1 MRLGHKLLHVNTL
14 CLALGAGMSVQV
26 AAQSTA
32 PTPSNKV
39 PTGAIAP
46 QAPLTPQERLD
57 AIRQS
62 LVETSLQTPTRVST
76 TSWVDSQGSLR
87 ENSSFK
93 NGMEVRG
100 VKVLRFERDENG
112 QAKATLQYPS
122 NPDDPPA
129 TPKSGASGTSENSVQ
144 AAAQKLRAMVTQL
157 WSPSQ
162 NSKAEAASALKVAAC
177 TPQVGA
183 RMNHVIGLEVQLDPL
198 APRTLLQTLVPQ
210 IQAQWVQT
218 NAQNGKTNAWRAVNN
233 LTDASMAN
241 SMTAYE
247 RALVGN
253 RPETLPWHAV
263 LKVQTEFLQPTPVEA
278 YLGAPHPFFLMKL
291 AFQLVSTEGQPA
303 QMEEEVTLQLEIER
317 ASWAAPK
324 LTAASVLSIQKQLQN
339 WRNTAHDW
347 LNCQPM
353 NPMVTAVNGQQ
364 LEINVGALSGV
375 RKGDEW
381 LIANPAQFPGQ
392 LVSRE
397 GAPQTLLAMVQSVSP
412 HASKLMVVAGPAQA
426 VQANWRA
433 WPTDTLVKEPSVLPT
448 KPPANA
454 SKQPVKANA
463 RPNAHASAG
472 ASVGTSAN
480 ASLTP

>member
-1 MRLGHKLLHVNTL
+1 MRLGHKFLHVNAL
-14 CLALGAGMSVQV
+14 CLALSAGMSVQV

-32 PTPSNKV
+32 PAPSKKV
-39 PTGAIAP
+39 PSGSIAP

-76 TSWVDSQGSLR
+76 TSWIDSQGSLR

-93 NGMEVRG
+93 NGLEVRG

-122 NPDDPPA
+122 HPDDPPA
-129 TPKSGASGTSENSVQ
+129 TPKPSASDTSESSVQ
-144 AAAQKLRAMVTQL
+144 VAAQKLRSMVTQL
-157 WSPSQ
+157 WSPSSSSSP
-162 NSKAEAASALKVAAC
+162 NSKSEETSALKVTAC

-183 RMNHVIGLEVQLDPL
+183 RMNHVIGLEVQMDPL
-198 APRTLLQTLVPQ
+198 APQSLLQILLPQ
-210 IQAQWVQT
+210 IQAQWVQST
-218 NAQNGKTNAWRAVNN
+218 PQNGKTNAWRAVNT
-233 LTDASMAN
+233 LTAASMAN
-241 SMTAYE
+241 NMTAYE

-253 RPETLPWHAV
+253 RPETLPWRAI
-263 LKVQTEFLQPTPVEA
+263 LNVQTESLPATNVEA
-278 YLGAPHPFFLMKL
+278 YLGAPHPYFLMKL
-291 AFQLVSTEGQPA
+291 AFQLVNTEGQPA

-317 ASWAAPK
+317 PSWAAPK
-324 LTAASVLSIQKQLQN
+324 LTAASELSIQKQLQN

-347 LNCQPM
+347 LNCQPL

-364 LEINVGALSGV
+364 IEINAGALSGV

-381 LIANPAQFPGQ
+381 LIANPALFPAQ
-392 LVSRE
+392 LMSRD

-426 VQANWRA
+426 AQPNWRA

-454 SKQPVKANA
+454 SKQPVKVNA
-463 RPNAHASAG
+463 RPNP
-472 ASVGTSAN
+472 N

>member
-1 MRLGHKLLHVNTL
+1 MRSGYKLLHVNAL
-14 CLALGAGMSVQV
+14 CLALSVGMSVQV

-32 PTPSNKV
+32 PASSKKV

-129 TPKSGASGTSENSVQ
+129 TPKPSASDASENSVQ
-144 AAAQKLRAMVTQL
+144 VAAQKLRDMVTQL

-162 NSKAEAASALKVAAC
+162 NAKSEATSALKVAAC

-183 RMNHVIGLEVQLDPL
+183 RMNHVIGLEVQIDPL
-198 APRTLLQTLVPQ
+198 APHSLLQTLVPQ
-210 IQAQWVQT
+210 IQAQWVQSNT
-218 NAQNGKTNAWRAVNN
+218 QNGKTNAWRAVNTM
-233 LTDASMAN
+233 TDASMAN

-253 RPETLPWHAV
+253 RPETLPWHAI
-263 LKVQTEFLQPTPVEA
+263 LKVQTESLPPTPVEA
-278 YLGAPHPFFLMKL
+278 YLGAAHPYFLMKL
-291 AFQLVSTEGQPA
+291 TFQLVNTEGQPA
-303 QMEEEVTLQLEIER
+303 QMEEEVTLQLAIER
-317 ASWAAPK
+317 SSWSAPK
-324 LTAASVLSIQKQLQN
+324 LTAVSVLSIQKQLQN

-347 LNCQPM
+347 LNCQPL
-353 NPMVTAVNGQQ
+353 NPIVTAVSGQQ
-364 LEINVGALSGV
+364 IEINAGALSGV

-381 LIANPAQFPGQ
+381 LIANPAQFPAQ
-392 LVSRE
+392 LISRE

-412 HASKLMVVAGPAQA
+412 HGSKLMVVAGPAQA
-426 VQANWRA
+426 AQTNWRA
-433 WPTDTLVKEPSVLPT
+433 WPTDTLVKEPSVLPS
-448 KPPANA
+448 KPPASAN
-454 SKQPVKANA
+454 KQPVKVNA
-463 RPNAHASAG
+463 RPNANAQ
-472 ASVGTSAN
+472 AN

>member
-1 MRLGHKLLHVNTL
+1 MRLGYKLLHVNAL

-32 PTPSNKV
+32 PAPSKKV

-62 LVETSLQTPTRVST
+62 LVETTLQTPTRVST

-93 NGMEVRG
+93 NGLEVRG

-122 NPDDPPA
+122 NPDDPPTA
-129 TPKSGASGTSENSVQ
+129 PESIAPDTAQNSIQV
-144 AAAQKLRAMVTQL
+144 AAQKLRSMVTQL
-157 WSPSQ
+157 WTPSQ
-162 NSKAEAASALKVAAC
+162 NAKSDATAAQNLTAC
-177 TPQVGA
+177 KPQVGA
-183 RMNHVIGLEVQLDPL
+183 RMNHVIGLEVQIDPL
-198 APRTLLQTLVPQ
+198 APHTLLQTLVPQ
-210 IQAQWVQT
+210 IQAQWVQS

-278 YLGAPHPFFLMKL
+278 YLGAPHPYFLMKL
-291 AFQLVSTEGQPA
+291 AFQLVNTEGQPA
-303 QMEEEVTLQLEIER
+303 QMEEEVTLQLELER
-317 ASWAAPK
+317 ASWSAPK
-324 LTAASVLSIQKQLQN
+324 LTASSVLSIQRQLQN

-353 NPMVTAVNGQQ
+353 NPMVTAVSGQQ

-381 LIANPAQFPGQ
+381 LIANPAHFPGE

-397 GAPQTLLAMVQSVSP
+397 GAPQTLLAMVQSVLP

-426 VQANWRA
+426 AQTNWRA

-448 KPPANA
+448 KPPASA

-463 RPNAHASAG
+463 RPNPHAGAG
-472 ASVGTSAN
+472 ASASAN